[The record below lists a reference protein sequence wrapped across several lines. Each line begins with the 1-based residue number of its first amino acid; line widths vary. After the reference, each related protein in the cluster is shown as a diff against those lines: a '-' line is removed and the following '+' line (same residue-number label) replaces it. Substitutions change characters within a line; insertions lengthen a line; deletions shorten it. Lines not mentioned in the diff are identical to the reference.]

1 MSLNNNSAIKK
12 PTSASAPTTDSPYLG
27 SKISLVSKAKI
38 RYEGILYTIDAN
50 ESTVALSK
58 VRSFGTENRPT
69 DRPVPPRDEIFEYII
84 FRGADIEDLQVREP
98 PQSTLTQD
106 PAIVESS
113 MYPPSTRPTTTGT
126 TNNNLGGSQTRTSLN
141 QGTIS
146 SSSPVQQGV
155 NKGVKSSSN
164 TDPLRQLNLNQQPQ
178 QQSSKPFSQQ
188 SASAQLDG
196 QDYSYGNQKRGRQ
209 QQDYNNDFSN
219 NNNNR
224 RGNQRYGYAE
234 WPRTNNSGWDN
245 GYRQQQQSQ
254 RYPRQQQ
261 QQQQNYEGN
270 RFYPSRRTNN
280 NQQSNGY
287 YGYRE
292 RRNSTGGVTGNQQR
306 NTRQQRERA
315 DSTRGNNS
323 NQSALKFIGDFD
335 FEKSN
340 AEFDKN
346 AIEDEIKKSLS
357 IKTKKEKD
365 DSKSNTDNDKEKE
378 KENTNQPEQDQQQ
391 QEQQDQ
397 QEQPEQQTTS
407 ASTTKSDQ
415 QQPSEAN
422 TEGFY
427 DKQKSFFDRI
437 SCETTE
443 KEKSNSRRNRNEER
457 RLNAETFGLKYRP
470 SQQGGNQRNG
480 QGGYYNY
487 NRRNNFGQQS
497 YYGNGA
503 RYQRGGGGGGGGGDG
518 GGNYGNGQQRGRNT
532 TYYGNTNRRM
542 QAF

>member
-1 MSLNNNSAIKK
+1 
-12 PTSASAPTTDSPYLG
+12 LG

-58 VRSFGTENRPT
+58 VRSFGTEGRPT

-98 PQSTLTQD
+98 PQSSFAQD

-113 MYPPSTRPTTTGT
+113 MYPASARSTATGA
-126 TNNNLGGSQTRTSLN
+126 NSSLGGNQTRSSLN
-141 QGTIS
+141 QGTMPS
-146 SSSPVQQGV
+146 PPVQQGAG
-155 NKGVKSSSN
+155 KGLKSSSN
-164 TDPLRQLNLNQQPQ
+164 VDPFRQLNLNQQQSNRQYSQ
-178 QQSSKPFSQQ
+178 QQSS
-188 SASAQLDG
+188 AQPDA
-196 QDYSYGNQKRGRQ
+196 QDYSYGNQRRGR
-209 QQDYNNDFSN
+209 QQDYNNDFG

-224 RGNQRYGYAE
+224 RGNQKYGYDE
-234 WPRTNNSGWDN
+234 WSRTNNSGWDN
-245 GYRQQQQSQ
+245 GYRQQTQ

-261 QQQQNYEGN
+261 QQQQQQQQYQQNYEGN
-270 RFYPSRRTNN
+270 RFYQNRRTNN

-287 YGYRE
+287 YNYRE
-292 RRNSTGGVTGNQQR
+292 RRNSTGGITSNQQR
-306 NTRQQRERA
+306 NNRDRA
-315 DSTRGNNS
+315 ESIRGNNN

-357 IKTKKEKD
+357 IKPTKKDKD
-365 DSKSNTDNDKEKE
+365 DETTSTE
-378 KENTNQPEQDQQQ
+378 KENKQEEEEEKQQQQTEQPEQEQTLKLDQQQ
-391 QEQQDQ
+391 QPQD
-397 QEQPEQQTTS
+397 
-407 ASTTKSDQ
+407 
-415 QQPSEAN
+415 EAN
-422 TEGFY
+422 PDGYY

-443 KEKSNSRRNRNEER
+443 KEKTSNSRRNWNEER

-470 SQQGGNQRNG
+470 AQQGGNQRNG
-480 QGGYYNY
+480 QGGYYNN
-487 NRRNNFGQQS
+487 NRRNNSGQQS

-503 RYQRGGGGGGGGGDG
+503 RYQRGGGS
-518 GGNYGNGQQRGRNT
+518 GGNYGGNQQRGRNT

-542 QAF
+542 QAY